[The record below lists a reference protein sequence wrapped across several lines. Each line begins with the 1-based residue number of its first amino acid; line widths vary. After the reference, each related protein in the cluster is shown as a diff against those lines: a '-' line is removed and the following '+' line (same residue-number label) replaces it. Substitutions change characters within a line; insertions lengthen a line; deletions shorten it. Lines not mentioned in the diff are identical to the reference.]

1 MLKLIYELNCIM
13 FYQIR
18 IFACLLVPPK
28 LILTNS
34 KLTYE
39 RGILKNSVLK
49 AGNWPISKSELV
61 NKNMKQLIR
70 YINSV
75 DLEKLNHSKS
85 CK

>member
-1 MLKLIYELNCIM
+1 MQTIDHLLFQCEKLK
-13 FYQIR
+13 
-18 IFACLLVPPK
+18 
-28 LILTNS
+28 
-34 KLTYE
+34 YE
-39 RGILKNSVLK
+39 RGILKNNVLR

-75 DLEKLNHSKS
+75 DLEKLNYSKS